1 MNNRIG
7 KEHLLLAAVATGAL
21 GFGGLAHAA
30 EGLYSADE
38 LTDAAVYTSDGGKKS
53 AGEVEDILLDEDMR
67 VRAIVVETGEWLGLN
82 EKEYVIE
89 TGRFT
94 VQTRNGDD
102 LDDIEY
108 SVHLDMT
115 GEELGQQAL
124 YDDDWWKETKQAAH
138 AAWMSTRENAASA
151 WEDTK
156 AATANAL
163 NRAGAAIED
172 MGDDVDDDE

>member
-1 MNNRIG
+1 MTNRTG
-7 KEHLLLAAVATGAL
+7 KDHLLLAAIATGAL
-21 GFGGLAHAA
+21 GVGGLANAA
-30 EGLYSADE
+30 QGLYSADE
-38 LTDAAVYTSDGGKKS
+38 LTDAAVYASDGGKKS
-53 AGEVEDILLDEDMR
+53 VGEVEDILLDEDMR
-67 VRAIVVETGEWLGLN
+67 VRAIVVETEGWLDLN

-108 SVHLDMT
+108 RVHLNMT
-115 GEELGQQAL
+115 REELGQQAL
-124 YDDDWWKETKQAAH
+124 YDDDWWKETKQSAH
-138 AAWMSTRENAASA
+138 SAWVNTRENAASA

-163 NRAGAAIED
+163 DRAGAAIED
-172 MGDDVDDDE
+172 MGDDVEDGE

>member
-1 MNNRIG
+1 MNNRTRNDR
-7 KEHLLLAAVATGAL
+7 LLLAAVTTGAF

-30 EGLYSADE
+30 QGLYSADE
-38 LTDAAVYTSDGGKKS
+38 LTDAAVYASDGGEKS
-53 AGEVEDILLDEDMR
+53 VGEVEDILLDEAMR
-67 VRAIVVETGEWLGLN
+67 VRAIVVETGDWLDLN

-102 LDDIEY
+102 LEDIEY
-108 SVHLDMT
+108 TVHLDMT
-115 GEELGQQAL
+115 RDQLGQQAL
-124 YDDDWWKETKQAAH
+124 YDNDWWMETKQSAH
-138 AAWMSTRENAASA
+138 AAWMSTRKNAASA

-163 NRAGAAIED
+163 GRAGAAIDD
-172 MGDDVDDDE
+172 MGDDVEDGE